1 MTTFKAG
8 LVKNYVFYLYPSS
21 TGIAGCAAGGI
32 LAGYDTGGVQANAC
46 HSTALTANTW
56 THLEVTY
63 NRTAVIIYKNGVP
76 ITSAFGSAFL
86 PATTGTFQIG
96 ASEFGE
102 YFAGLID
109 EIRVYNY
116 ARTATQVLT
125 DMNTPINAAVPN
137 TVTVRMASTTLKF
150 AGSVLKFGS
159 STAATPSYIL
169 LENGD
174 NWLLEDGD
182 DLLNQQ

>member
-1 MTTFKAG
+1 
-8 LVKNYVFYLYPSS
+8 
-21 TGIAGCAAGGI
+21 
-32 LAGYDTGGVQANAC
+32 VQANAC
-46 HSTALTANTW
+46 HSTALTPNTW

-76 ITSAFGSAFL
+76 LTSAFGSAFL

-102 YFAGLID
+102 NFAGLID
-109 EIRVYNY
+109 EVRVYNY

-182 DLLNQQ
+182 DLLSQQ